1 MIDQMKKRI
10 IFTSGLTSP
19 SFVLRFWREE
29 LERHYPDHDIVVL
42 GRFYTY
48 WSKKKIQVLTDTLR
62 DLIEDEQETILMGY
76 SYGGIISGAAMNT
89 AKQYNVVR
97 VVTVA
102 SPNNMLY
109 LGMKKRM
116 ERIGYRVIDDP
127 KIQKI
132 TFGSYID
139 PIVPFGYTHLPG
151 EIHYDLW
158 LDHFLFFWFSRKTIR
173 KILTLV
179 DQAEFPDDVA
189 VQND

>member
-1 MIDQMKKRI
+1 MKKRI

-19 SFVLRFWREE
+19 SFVLKFWQEE
-29 LERHYPDHDIVVL
+29 LEKHYPDHEVIVL
-42 GRFYTY
+42 GKFYTY
-48 WSKKKIQVLTDTLR
+48 WSKKKIQEITDSLR
-62 DLIEDEQETILMGY
+62 DLIEDERETTLMGY

-89 AKQYNVVR
+89 AKQHNVIR
-97 VVTVA
+97 VVTIA

-116 ERIGYRVIDDP
+116 ERIGYKVIDDP
-127 KIQKI
+127 SIQKI

-158 LDHFLFFWFSRKTIR
+158 LDHFLFFWFSRKTMR
-173 KILTLV
+173 KIFSFIDKT
-179 DQAEFPDDVA
+179 EFPGGAV